1 MDARTKAVKTHR
13 KRLRSSGMKRVE
25 VTVPSRDAKVVRD
38 VALVLRNGGA
48 PARRLTSTLRQ
59 ITGGEK
65 EPTIAEVMDSLPDIS
80 GPEFDAVFEEIERF
94 RHDPVANK
102 LRDVDL

>member
-1 MDARTKAVKTHR
+1 
-13 KRLRSSGMKRVE
+13 L
-25 VTVPSRDAKVVRD
+25 
-38 VALVLRNGGA
+38 
-48 PARRLTSTLRQ
+48 
-59 ITGGEK
+59 
-65 EPTIAEVMDSLPDIS
+65 DSLPDIS